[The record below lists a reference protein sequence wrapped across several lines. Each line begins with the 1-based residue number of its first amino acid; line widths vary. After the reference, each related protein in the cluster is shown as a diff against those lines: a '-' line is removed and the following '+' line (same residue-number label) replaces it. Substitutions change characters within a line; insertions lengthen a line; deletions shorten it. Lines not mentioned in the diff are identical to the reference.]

1 MAKSSPKTHSVKY
14 LWLLRHAKATPHG
27 RRGGNDYDR
36 PLTTRG
42 RRDALA
48 LGNRLA
54 AGVGVFGLDGVA
66 LPQIV
71 LTSSAARTSETAAL
85 VAEGMA
91 VELPI
96 DGYRSLYQ
104 AGTETIAQ
112 YVREIDDEV
121 ISAMVV
127 GHNPTIYRL
136 AWELLPTD
144 GGGTEESAESLG
156 SGSSSSGK
164 SGKSGS
170 ESGSESGSSGGSSG
184 KSGSGG
190 GSDGGSAGPDGREQL
205 KEHGFSTCTV
215 AVMVLPVASWSE
227 VTEES
232 ASLAGVFSPPY

>member
-1 MAKSSPKTHSVKY
+1 MATSSASTPETHSVKY
-14 LWLLRHAKATPHG
+14 LWLLRHAKATAHG

-66 LPQIV
+66 LPQLV
-71 LTSSAARTSETAAL
+71 LTSSAARTSQTAAL
-85 VAEGMA
+85 VAEGMEA
-91 VELPI
+91 KLPI

-104 AGTETIAQ
+104 AGTEAILQ
-112 YVREIDDEV
+112 YIQEIDDDL

-136 AWELLPTD
+136 AWELLPGD
-144 GGGTEESAESLG
+144 GGGTTEESAASGESGESAGAGEAGEGEAGSSAGEPG
-156 SGSSSSGK
+156 SG
-164 SGKSGS
+164 
-170 ESGSESGSSGGSSG
+170 ESGSAPGEP
-184 KSGSGG
+184 
-190 GSDGGSAGPDGREQL
+190 GSDGSDGRQEL
-205 KEHGFSTCTV
+205 REHGFSTCTV
-215 AVMVLPVASWSE
+215 AVLVLPVASWSE
-227 VTEES
+227 VAEES

>member
-1 MAKSSPKTHSVKY
+1 MAKATGTQSVKY
-14 LWLLRHAKATPHG
+14 LWLLRHAKATPHA
-27 RRGGNDYDR
+27 RRGGNDYER

-42 RRDALA
+42 RRDAVA

-91 VELPI
+91 AQLPI

-104 AGTETIAQ
+104 AGTETIVQ
-112 YVREIDDEV
+112 YVREIDDDV
-121 ISAMVV
+121 VSAMVV

-144 GGGTEESAESLG
+144 GGGTTGESGKPGSD
-156 SGSSSSGK
+156 SGSDSGPD
-164 SGKSGS
+164 SGT
-170 ESGSESGSSGGSSG
+170 
-184 KSGSGG
+184 
-190 GSDGGSAGPDGREQL
+190 DGREQL
-205 KEHGFSTCTV
+205 KEHGFPTCTV
-215 AVMVLPVASWSE
+215 AVMVLPVASWAA

>member
-1 MAKSSPKTHSVKY
+1 MATSSASTPKTAATPKVATTPETAATHSVKY

-42 RRDALA
+42 RRDALS
-48 LGNRLA
+48 LGHRLA

-66 LPQIV
+66 LPQLA

-85 VAEGMA
+85 VAEGM
-91 VELPI
+91 EGQLPI

-104 AGTETIAQ
+104 AGTETIEQ
-112 YVREIDDEV
+112 YVQEIDDDV

-136 AWELLPTD
+136 AWELLGAD
-144 GGGTEESAESLG
+144 
-156 SGSSSSGK
+156 
-164 SGKSGS
+164 
-170 ESGSESGSSGGSSG
+170 
-184 KSGSGG
+184 G
-190 GSDGGSAGPDGREQL
+190 GSDGRQQL
-205 KEHGFSTCTV
+205 KEHGFPTCTV
-215 AVMVLPVASWSE
+215 AVMVLPIASWSE
-227 VTEES
+227 VTGES

>member
-1 MAKSSPKTHSVKY
+1 MAKSSAATHSVKY

-27 RRGGNDYDR
+27 RRGGSDYDR

-42 RRDALA
+42 RRDALS

-54 AGVGVFGLDGVA
+54 AGIGVFGLDGVA
-66 LPQIV
+66 LPQIA
-71 LTSSAARTSETAAL
+71 LTSSAARTSETATL

-91 VELPI
+91 AQLPI

-104 AGTETIAQ
+104 AGTETIVQ
-112 YVREIDDEV
+112 YVREIDDDV

-144 GGGTEESAESLG
+144 GGGT
-156 SGSSSSGK
+156 SGE

-170 ESGSESGSSGGSSG
+170 DSELGS
-184 KSGSGG
+184 
-190 GSDGGSAGPDGREQL
+190 DGREQL
-205 KEHGFSTCTV
+205 KEHGFPTCTV

>member
-1 MAKSSPKTHSVKY
+1 MAKSSAATHSVKY

-27 RRGGNDYDR
+27 RRGGSDYDR

-42 RRDALA
+42 RRDALS

-54 AGVGVFGLDGVA
+54 AGIGVFGLDGVA
-66 LPQIV
+66 LPQIA

-91 VELPI
+91 AQLPI

-104 AGTETIAQ
+104 AGTETIVQ
-112 YVREIDDEV
+112 YVREIDDDV

-144 GGGTEESAESLG
+144 GGGTSGG
-156 SGSSSSGK
+156 SGSDGGSGE

-170 ESGSESGSSGGSSG
+170 DSESGS
-184 KSGSGG
+184 
-190 GSDGGSAGPDGREQL
+190 DGREQL
-205 KEHGFSTCTV
+205 KEHGFPTCTV

>member
-1 MAKSSPKTHSVKY
+1 MATSSASTPETHSVKY
-14 LWLLRHAKATPHG
+14 LWLLRHAKATAHG

-66 LPQIV
+66 LPQLV
-71 LTSSAARTSETAAL
+71 LTSSAARTSQTAAL
-85 VAEGMA
+85 VAEGMEA
-91 VELPI
+91 KLPI

-104 AGTETIAQ
+104 AGTEAILQ
-112 YVREIDDEV
+112 YIQEIDDDL

-136 AWELLPTD
+136 AWELLPGD
-144 GGGTEESAESLG
+144 GGGTTEESAA
-156 SGSSSSGK
+156 SG
-164 SGKSGS
+164 
-170 ESGSESGSSGGSSG
+170 ESGSAPGEP
-184 KSGSGG
+184 
-190 GSDGGSAGPDGREQL
+190 GSDGSDGRQEL
-205 KEHGFSTCTV
+205 REHGFSTCTV
-215 AVMVLPVASWSE
+215 AVLVLPVASWSE
-227 VTEES
+227 VAEES

>member
-54 AGVGVFGLDGVA
+54 AGAGVFGLDGVA
-66 LPQIV
+66 IPQIV

-85 VAEGMA
+85 VAEGMDA
-91 VELPI
+91 QLPI

-104 AGTETIAQ
+104 AGTETIVQ
-112 YVREIDDEV
+112 YVREIDDDV
-121 ISAMVV
+121 VSAMVV

-136 AWELLPTD
+136 AWEMLPTD
-144 GGGTEESAESLG
+144 GGGTVGEPGKSG
-156 SGSSSSGK
+156 KSGSEAGS

-170 ESGSESGSSGGSSG
+170 ESGS
-184 KSGSGG
+184 
-190 GSDGGSAGPDGREQL
+190 DGREQL

-215 AVMVLPVASWSE
+215 AVMVLPIASWSE
-227 VTEES
+227 VAEES

>member
-1 MAKSSPKTHSVKY
+1 MATSSAATPKTAATPKVATTPETAATHSVKY

-42 RRDALA
+42 RRDALS
-48 LGNRLA
+48 LGHRLA

-66 LPQIV
+66 LPQLA

-85 VAEGMA
+85 VAEGM
-91 VELPI
+91 EGQLPI

-104 AGTETIAQ
+104 AGTETIEQ
-112 YVREIDDEV
+112 YVQEIDDDV

-136 AWELLPTD
+136 AWELLGAD
-144 GGGTEESAESLG
+144 
-156 SGSSSSGK
+156 
-164 SGKSGS
+164 
-170 ESGSESGSSGGSSG
+170 
-184 KSGSGG
+184 G
-190 GSDGGSAGPDGREQL
+190 GSDGRQQL
-205 KEHGFSTCTV
+205 KEHGFPTCTV
-215 AVMVLPVASWSE
+215 AVMVLPIASWSE
-227 VTEES
+227 VTGES

>member
-156 SGSSSSGK
+156 SRDRPAELGESGK
-164 SGKSGS
+164 SG
-170 ESGSESGSSGGSSG
+170 ESGS
-184 KSGSGG
+184 
-190 GSDGGSAGPDGREQL
+190 DGRQQL

-215 AVMVLPVASWSE
+215 AVMALPIASWSE
-227 VTEES
+227 VAEES